1 MYENEKEKLLAEL
14 VQQGIK
20 DEKVL
25 DAIRNVPREL
35 FVPEILRHQAYKNVA
50 LPIGKGQTIS
60 QPLTVAIMTE
70 ALKVEKG
77 MKILEVGTGSGYQ
90 AAILDYLGAK
100 VYTIERDFDLFKEA
114 RKRFQELGLKIAT
127 LCGDGT
133 IGWNEFSPY
142 DGIIVT
148 AAAPDVPKPLKDQ
161 LSVGGRLVIPVGSK
175 TTQIM
180 HILTKTGE
188 NEFEVVK
195 IPAFQFVPLIGLEGW
210 KNEL

>member
-77 MKILEVGTGSGYQ
+77 MKVLEIGTGSGYQ

-114 RKRFQELGLKIAT
+114 RIRFQELGLKIAT

-133 IGWNEFSPY
+133 IGWNEFAPY

-161 LSVGGRLVIPVGSK
+161 LSIGGRLVIPVGSK

-180 HILTKTGE
+180 HILTKTSV
-188 NEFEVVK
+188 NEFEVEK

>member
-1 MYENEKEKLLAEL
+1 MYEDEKENLIKEL
-14 VQQGIK
+14 IQQGIR

-35 FVPEILRHQAYKNVA
+35 FVPEVLRHQAYKNIA

-70 ALKVEKG
+70 VLKVERG
-77 MKILEVGTGSGYQ
+77 MKVLEIGTGSGYQ
-90 AAILDYLGAK
+90 AAILHYLGAK

-114 RKRFQELGLKIAT
+114 RERFNSLGLKIAT

-133 IGWNEFSPY
+133 IGWKEFAPY

-148 AAAPDVPKPLKDQ
+148 AAAPDIPKPLKEQ
-161 LSVGGRLVIPVGSK
+161 LAIGGRLVIPVGSK

-180 HILTKTGE
+180 HILTKKSE
-188 NEFEVVK
+188 NEFELEK

-210 KNEL
+210 KNEY